1 MTAFW
6 GVSNHPHFTK
16 EETETQKKSVTSWR
30 HTARAATGTQGFWRH
45 VPRSLHHISVS
56 HPHNKYRRVTL
67 PQATDS
73 SIWSVPDP
81 TPGALHILTHL
92 ILSTMSGFGNHVILI
107 LEMWSEGS
115 ERLSNLLKVTQSI
128 IMIPAS
134 FLTWNHLH
142 ATAQH
147 GRMTQ
152 VMLLLILYVTIN
164 TYVGRVIE

>member
-1 MTAFW
+1 
-6 GVSNHPHFTK
+6 
-16 EETETQKKSVTSWR
+16 
-30 HTARAATGTQGFWRH
+30 
-45 VPRSLHHISVS
+45 
-56 HPHNKYRRVTL
+56 
-67 PQATDS
+67 
-73 SIWSVPDP
+73 
-81 TPGALHILTHL
+81 
-92 ILSTMSGFGNHVILI
+92 MSGFGNHVILI
-107 LEMWSEGS
+107 LEMRSEGS

-147 GRMTQ
+147 GRVTQ